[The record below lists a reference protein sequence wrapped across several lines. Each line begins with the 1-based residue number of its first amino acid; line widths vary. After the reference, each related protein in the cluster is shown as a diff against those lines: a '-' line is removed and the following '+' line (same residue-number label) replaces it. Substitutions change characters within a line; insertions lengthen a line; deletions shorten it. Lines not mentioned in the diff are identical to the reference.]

1 MDIYTV
7 MHVCDMSHTHT
18 HQRARGQSVVG
29 FQEELKQNWIIA
41 LTPAATFFPQ
51 RYPLIKGTCGVSIHR
66 CDTAAL
72 S

>member
-1 MDIYTV
+1 MYIYTV
-7 MHVCDMSHTHT
+7 MYVCDMSHTHIS
-18 HQRARGQSVVG
+18 APNRGQSVVG